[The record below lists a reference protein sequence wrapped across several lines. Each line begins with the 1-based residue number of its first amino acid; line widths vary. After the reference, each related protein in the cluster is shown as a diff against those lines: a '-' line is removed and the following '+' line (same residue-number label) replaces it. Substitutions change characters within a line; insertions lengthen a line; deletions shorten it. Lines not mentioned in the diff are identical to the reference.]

1 MKIIYVELFFKN
13 SVLNEIKLNSI
24 RKYKNKYYFDCV
36 FRVKYQNEYLQD
48 ILSHLIKKANLEKNP
63 MLINYIFDNIT
74 ILKVTLPKMNNI
86 ELIKNIDTEVN
97 NLVSNYKENYQ
108 YQVNK
113 VSNFKTNDFRVVLFP
128 KTNSLVE
135 INELGFKVIKVNK
148 IKDVNNYQIIETI
161 MKSYKYKLNVQYG
174 VLCFNDYNI
183 ECYVLRN
190 GYVIELFVF
199 DIDYSLLEQYNLSF
213 KYNDLLNVNNN
224 YFKNICDLLNNFCK
238 SRNIEGV
245 ISIFTNQYNEYLKK
259 MIDQE
264 IVINHVIK
272 DYDDTYLKAI
282 EDTFYEK

>member
-135 INELGFKVIKVNK
+135 INELGFKEIKVNK